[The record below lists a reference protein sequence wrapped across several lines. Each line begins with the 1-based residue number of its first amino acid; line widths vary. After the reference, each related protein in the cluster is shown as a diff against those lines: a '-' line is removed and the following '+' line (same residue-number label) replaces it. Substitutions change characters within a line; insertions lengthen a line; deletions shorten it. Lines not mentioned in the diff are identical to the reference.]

1 MSFKNT
7 THWSILQD
15 NFVVGIGSGTTIVY
29 AVERLG
35 QLLRCMHCCDACPM
49 APSNTNCETT
59 GTVKLGC
66 TLPLV
71 EFMYLEQQVVFP

>member
-1 MSFKNT
+1 MVIMVCEKKWVFKNT

-35 QLLRCMHCCDACPM
+35 QLLRCVRGCDACPQVIKI
-49 APSNTNCETT
+49 
-59 GTVKLGC
+59 VK
-66 TLPLV
+66 
-71 EFMYLEQQVVFP
+71 Q

>member
-1 MSFKNT
+1 MAYEKKWVFKNT

-35 QLLRCMHCCDACPM
+35 QLLCCISPLINLQAFASHMHTCKCD
-49 APSNTNCETT
+49 
-59 GTVKLGC
+59 
-66 TLPLV
+66 
-71 EFMYLEQQVVFP
+71 FMQK

>member
-1 MSFKNT
+1 MCCTMSVIMVTDNGLWEEMSFKNT

-35 QLLRCMHCCDACPM
+35 QLLRCMHGCDACPHG
-49 APSNTNCETT
+49 P
-59 GTVKLGC
+59 K
-66 TLPLV
+66 
-71 EFMYLEQQVVFP
+71 